1 MRIGFVTDMASVY
14 ADLDGPAG
22 AEVISWAVQDFGG
35 RVLGRPIELL
45 SADHQNKADIA
56 AAKAREWMDQQNLAM
71 LVAGSNSS
79 AALAMARIAAE
90 KKRPYFAVGPGSAR
104 LTNEECTPYTLH
116 YAFDTVSSAKVV
128 GQSLIKAGYK
138 TFYFITADYAF
149 GLSLENDTSAVIKA
163 NGGQVVGSV
172 RHPLNAPDVSSYL
185 VQAKASKAQVLV
197 LANAGGDFT
206 NSMKAAREFGVTPPM
221 KPAGLVVYLNDIHA
235 LGQAATEGLQFVDH
249 WYWKQDE
256 ASEKFAR
263 RFFEKY
269 RRMPS
274 SLQAADYSA
283 VTNYLKAVQQAG
295 TTDGDKVMATLRTMK
310 FDDFYHK
317 AYLRADGRVIH
328 DMTLY
333 EVKPAKDT
341 KEPWDYL
348 KPVARVPGE
357 QAFTSPADSKCPLM
371 KKIIRTRPTS
381 PPPRRANGWT
391 SRTSPCW
398 CPDRTRAPRWRW
410 RASPPR
416 RSGRNSPSA
425 PARRG

>member
-1 MRIGFVTDMASVY
+1 MH
-14 ADLDGPAG
+14 
-22 AEVISWAVQDFGG
+22 AV
-35 RVLGRPIELL
+35 
-45 SADHQNKADIA
+45 H
-56 AAKAREWMDQQNLAM
+56 
-71 LVAGSNSS
+71 
-79 AALAMARIAAE
+79 AAL
-90 KKRPYFAVGPGSAR
+90 R
-104 LTNEECTPYTLH
+104 LRH
-116 YAFDTVSSAKVV
+116 RVV
-128 GQSLIKAGYK
+128 GQGGRLVADQGRYK

-149 GLSLENDTSAVIKA
+149 GLSLENDTSAVVKA

-172 RHPLNAPDVSSYL
+172 KHPLNAPDVSSYL

-206 NSMKAAREFGVTPPM
+206 NSIKAAREFGVAPPM
-221 KPAGLVVYLNDIHA
+221 KPAGLVVYINDIHA

-256 ASEKFAR
+256 ASEKFGR

-295 TTDGDKVMATLRTMK
+295 TTDGDKVMATLRSMK

-317 AYLRADGRVIH
+317 GYLRADGRVVH

-333 EVKPAKDT
+333 EVKSAKDT

-357 QAFTSPADSKCPLM
+357 QAFTSPA
-371 KKIIRTRPTS
+371 IEV
-381 PPPRRANGWT
+381 
-391 SRTSPCW
+391 
-398 CPDRTRAPRWRW
+398 
-410 RASPPR
+410 
-416 RSGRNSPSA
+416 
-425 PARRG
+425 PADEEVRQRVALVPA